1 MKRIVAILL
10 LCIAQIGFAQKSDI
24 TPKIKRLKDDTIV
37 WRADSLLNKDD
48 FKSRSKGSSAMGF
61 TSSGIFLYPSENG
74 GVLVFYVEAIF
85 IKSKSYIT
93 KYSEYILKHE
103 QLHFDICELY
113 ARKLRQKLA
122 ETDFKKV
129 KNVQQLIQ
137 NAYAKVN
144 QEFGREQEKYDKDT
158 EHGLNAAKQQV
169 WSDDIHRRLK
179 ELDAFSGTEI
189 NTVK

>member
-1 MKRIVAILL
+1 MKKIILVFVL
-10 LCIAQIGFAQKSDI
+10 LAVQLGFAQK
-24 TPKIKRLKDDTIV
+24 TGIKPSIKKLRNDTIV

-48 FKSRSKGSSAMGF
+48 FKSRSKGAAMGF
-61 TSSGIFLYPSENG
+61 TASGIFLYPSENA

-85 IKSKSYIT
+85 VKSKSYIT
-93 KYSEYILKHE
+93 KYSDYVLKHE

-113 ARKLRQKLA
+113 ARKLRQKIN
-122 ETDFKKV
+122 EMDFKKV
-129 KNVQQLIQ
+129 KNVQQVIH
-137 NAYAKVN
+137 NAYTKIN
-144 QEFGREQEKYDKDT
+144 TEFGREQEKYDKDT

-169 WSDDIHRRLK
+169 WTDDIQKRIK